1 MWWPHSVLFNFKN
14 IRLIFCSRWHFW
26 VNILFAWIGLLLL
39 LRLIK
44 LPDFHES
51 IQDIKLAWK
60 EAGFEPISFR
70 FWGATSSSIWEI
82 FYQMPLTHSKRFCV
96 KPQTWLNWHKIRH
109 EKARKYDRSV
119 QTSVITEIF
128 LSSYV
133 VKNVATFAVI
143 VVVVIVVV
151 VVVAA
156 M

>member
-51 IQDIKLAWK
+51 IQDIILAWK

-70 FWGATSSSIWEI
+70 FWGATSPSIW
-82 FYQMPLTHSKRFCV
+82 K
-96 KPQTWLNWHKIRH
+96 
-109 EKARKYDRSV
+109 
-119 QTSVITEIF
+119 IF
-128 LSSYV
+128 LSYAIDAFEEVLRQTTDVVKLTQNTPQKKRAKIWSLCSNIRHHQDFLSFYV

-143 VVVVIVVV
+143 IVVVVA